1 MFSVPLFNSCYSC
14 CIQDSRSVEPV
25 ENYPQQDQGLLSDIN
40 KNSQTQKGL
49 ESYLQTFLDIWNR
62 ELEPDGEFSWQII
75 RFQFKETKS
84 FMLAVVF
91 STQEYGEN
99 PQPVSELEQKQKLEA
114 INQLIKQKNDLVC
127 LVSDTE
133 IIIIKRNEQKL
144 WTCSMARQDAGKAI
158 LQLLDLQ
165 ELEGIK
171 TKLNQINS
179 N

>member
-1 MFSVPLFNSCYSC
+1 
-14 CIQDSRSVEPV
+14 
-25 ENYPQQDQGLLSDIN
+25 
-40 KNSQTQKGL
+40 
-49 ESYLQTFLDIWNR
+49 
-62 ELEPDGEFSWQII
+62 
-75 RFQFKETKS
+75 
-84 FMLAVVF
+84 MLAVIF
-91 STQEYGEN
+91 STQEYGEKL
-99 PQPVSELEQKQKLEA
+99 QPVSELEQKQKLEA